1 MPIPKNFH
9 KQERFSAK
17 TIVLNQLQ
25 DWIIEGILK
34 PDEKV
39 NDNELAEA
47 LGVSRT
53 PVREALQV
61 LELSGLVE
69 MIRGQKTKIAPI
81 KQEDIATIYE
91 TIAGMHTI
99 IGKQAIR
106 NVKPEH
112 IEELTCLNELFKQA
126 IEQNDAKE
134 ATKRDFEFHRTIA
147 SIANNTYIEPF
158 LENLHLHALRLE
170 YMFFQDTK
178 PAKLSIEEHT
188 KIIAALEKGDAAQ
201 LEQLITQNWLRPME
215 YIQQRLAE

>member
-1 MPIPKNFH
+1 MPIPRNFN

-34 PDEKV
+34 PDEKI

-81 KQEDIATIYE
+81 KKEDIVTIYE

-99 IGKQAIR
+99 IGKQAMR
-106 NVKPEH
+106 NIKPEH
-112 IEELTCLNELFKQA
+112 IHELTRLNEAFKQA

-170 YMFFQDTK
+170 YMFFKDIK
-178 PAKLSIEEHT
+178 HAKLSIEEHT
-188 KIIAALEKGDAAQ
+188 NIIAALEKGDAAR
-201 LEQLITQNWLRPME
+201 LEQLINQNWLRPME
-215 YIQQRLAE
+215 HIQKQLAE